1 MFKSRRLSLLV
12 CGLAVTLSVCLL
24 SPASAQ
30 VTTGSI
36 SGVVTDTS
44 GGVLPGV
51 TVSISG
57 QRLIGGLKI
66 ATTDA
71 AGRYGFDRLPPGAYD
86 LKFEHAGFRA
96 SEQKGVAL
104 SAAFKATV
112 NVKLEVGQMSETVEI
127 MGEPPAVDVKGNVQ
141 QTVMN
146 QELLEGVP
154 TGRDPWSVAKIIP
167 GVQVGTYDVG
177 GTQGMQQS
185 AVTSHGSQ
193 DSDKIFAIDGMNVNW
208 PGGGG
213 GSTMVYYDQGMF
225 EEVNYQT
232 SSIPAEVAVG
242 GVFMNMVTKEGGNKL
257 RGDAKFYWAN
267 DSTQAENHK
276 TPELEKFGFA
286 GGNPVTKQY
295 DFNLNLGG
303 PVIRDKL
310 WFFGSYRNWKV
321 DKQTLGARNPDG
333 TFAIDDNKITNY
345 STKLTWAATQKH
357 KITGS
362 WNYNWKER
370 FHRRD
375 TPPNF
380 VEDKA
385 SYIQQQPGYSV
396 ASKYTGVIGSTSVVE
411 SGLSYMSGT
420 FPLQYQRE
428 VKPTDIRIEDSVL
441 STATGA
447 AQRNYENPNSRFQFD
462 NSLSLTRS
470 TGRGVHALKVG
481 VQYARQF
488 FQENNRVNGDM
499 HILFSDG
506 VPNAVRIYN
515 SPTSATSRVSQLGFF
530 AQDGWTRGRLTINLG
545 GRFDIAKGY
554 IPEQSVPAGTFIG
567 PRNLSKQD
575 VFDQKL
581 AVWRGGFVYD
591 VSGNGKTAVKGNF
604 SRYGNNVGINRV
616 TLVHPFTLSNGTRS
630 WTDRNGDR
638 IPQESELGAF
648 SGFAGVANRY
658 ADANGPN
665 WPYSNEITLGIERQV
680 YKDVRI
686 GVMGYRRS
694 NRGVIGFRNARVPSS
709 AYSPVTL
716 TLPSGAQGPGG
727 TATVYNLSP
736 AFFGAA
742 FNDLVYDNQPLLDT
756 DFTGVD
762 FTLSKRFSRR
772 WQAVAGLTLGK
783 NNGGVDFGGD
793 LNDPNNTT
801 NQQGIV
807 GNDSKYS
814 FKLAGGY
821 MIPRAEVMLSGTFLW
836 NNGYPYQS
844 TTSVTRTNIS
854 TLTRSSQT
862 IRLTERGTE
871 RLQDVKL
878 LDLRLSKSIRMG
890 RGLKLQPQIEVF
902 NVLNAST
909 IVNIVATTGSR
920 YLFPT
925 EILAPRIFRFGA
937 SLNF

>member
-1 MFKSRRLSLLV
+1 MTHSRVVRVIASGCALALLV
-12 CGLAVTLSVCLL
+12 AL
-24 SPASAQ
+24 PALAQ

-36 SGVVTDTS
+36 AGVVSDTS
-44 GGVLPGV
+44 GAVMPGV
-51 TVSISG
+51 SVSLSG
-57 QRLIGGLKI
+57 DRLIGGTKTT
-66 ATTDA
+66 TTDS
-71 AGRYGFDRLPPGAYD
+71 AGRYSFDRLPPGSYD
-86 LKFEHAGFRA
+86 VKFELQGFRA
-96 SEQKGVAL
+96 SERRGVAV
-104 SAAFKATV
+104 SATFTATV
-112 NVKLEVGQMSETVEI
+112 NAKLEVGQMSETLEI
-127 MGEPPAVDVKGNVQ
+127 TGEGAAVDVKRNVQ

-193 DSDKIFAIDGMNVNW
+193 NDDKIFAIDGMNINW

-232 SSIPAEVAVG
+232 SAIPAEVAVG

-257 RGDAKFYWAN
+257 RGDVKLYWAN
-267 DSTQAENHK
+267 DGTQAENHK
-276 TPELEKFGFA
+276 TPALERFQFA
-286 GGNPVTKQY
+286 GGNPVTEQY
-295 DFNLNLGG
+295 DFNVNMGG
-303 PVIRDKL
+303 PIVRDKL

-345 STKLTWAATQKH
+345 SAKLTWAAAQNH
-357 KITGS
+357 KFMGS

-396 ASKYTGVIGSTSVVE
+396 AGKYTGVLNSSSVFE
-411 SGLSYMSGT
+411 SGVSYMSGT
-420 FPLQYQRE
+420 FPLQYQRD
-428 VKPTDIRIEDSVL
+428 VKPTDIRVEDSVR

-447 AQRNYENPNSRFQFD
+447 AQRNYDNPNSRFQFD
-462 NSLSLTRS
+462 NSISFTRAT
-470 TGRGVHALKVG
+470 TGGVHALKFG
-481 VQYARQF
+481 AQYARQY

-515 SPTSATSRVSQLGFF
+515 TPTSATSRISQIGFF

-545 GRFDIAKGY
+545 ARFDLAKGY

-567 PRNLSKQD
+567 ARNLNKQD

-581 AVWRGGFVYD
+581 AVWRTGFVYD
-591 VSGNGKTAVKGNF
+591 VAGDGKTAIKGNF

-638 IPQESELGAF
+638 LPQESELGAF

-658 ADANGPN
+658 ADANGPD
-665 WPYSNEITLGIERQV
+665 WPYSDEITMGIERQLLR
-680 YKDVRI
+680 DVRV
-686 GVMGYRRS
+686 GVMGYRRT
-694 NRGVIGFRNARVPSS
+694 NRDVIGFRNARVPSS
-709 AYSPVTL
+709 AYSPVTI
-716 TLPSGAQGPGG
+716 TLPSGATGPGG
-727 TATVYNLSP
+727 SATVYNLSP

-742 FNDLVYDNQPLLDT
+742 FNDLVYDNQPLLNT
-756 DFTGVD
+756 NYTGVE

-772 WQAVAGLTLGK
+772 WQAIAGATLGK
-783 NNGGVDFGGD
+783 NEGGVDFGGD

-807 GNDSKYS
+807 GNDSRYS
-814 FKLAGGY
+814 FKLAGSY
-821 MIPRAEVMLSGTFLW
+821 LIPRAEVMLSGTFLW

-844 TTSVTRTNIS
+844 TMSVTRTNVPA
-854 TLTRSSQT
+854 LTRASQT

-878 LDLRLSKSIRMG
+878 LDLRLSRNVKLG
-890 RGLKLQPQIEVF
+890 NGLTLQPQIEVF
-902 NVLNAST
+902 NALNSST
-909 IVNIVATTGSR
+909 IVGIAAVTGSR

-937 SLNF
+937 TLQF

>member
-1 MFKSRRLSLLV
+1 MRHSRFSRVLV
-12 CGLAVTLSVCLL
+12 FAIALTLPGILPV
-24 SPASAQ
+24 PASAQ

-36 SGVVTDTS
+36 SGVVSDSS
-44 GGVLPGV
+44 GGVMPGV
-51 TVSISG
+51 TVSVSG
-57 QRLIGGLKI
+57 ERLIGGAKT
-66 ATTDA
+66 ATTDSS
-71 AGRYGFDRLPPGAYD
+71 GRYHFDRLPPGNYD
-86 LKFEHAGFRA
+86 VKFELAGFRA
-96 SEQKGVAL
+96 SERKGVAV
-104 SAAFKATV
+104 SATFTATV
-112 NVKLEVGQMSETVEI
+112 NTKLEVGQMSETVEI
-127 MGEPPAVDVKGNVQ
+127 VGEAAAVDVKNNVQ
-141 QTVMN
+141 QTVMS
-146 QELLEGVP
+146 QDLLEGVP

-185 AVTSHGSQ
+185 AITSHGSS

-232 SSIPAEVAVG
+232 SAIPAEVAVG
-242 GVFMNMVTKEGGNKL
+242 GVFMNMVTKEGGNKF

-276 TPELEKFGFA
+276 TPALEKFQFA
-286 GGNPVTKQY
+286 GGNPVTEQY
-295 DFNLNLGG
+295 DLNLNLGG

-310 WFFGSYRNWKV
+310 WFFGAYRNWKV

-345 STKLTWAATQKH
+345 SAKLTWAAAKNH
-357 KITGS
+357 KIAASG
-362 WNYNWKER
+362 NYNWKER

-385 SYIQQQPGYSV
+385 SYLQEQPGSSV
-396 ASKYTGVIGSTSVVE
+396 AGKYTGVLSSAAVFE
-411 SGLSYMSGT
+411 SGLSYMWGT
-420 FPLQYQRE
+420 FPLRYQPD
-428 VKPTDIRIEDSVL
+428 VKPTDIRIEDSVR

-462 NSLSLTRS
+462 NSLALNRS
-470 TGRGVHALKVG
+470 MGGGIHALKFG

-488 FQENNRVNGDM
+488 FREDNRVNGDL

-506 VPNAVRIYN
+506 APNAVRIYN
-515 SPTSATSRVSQLGFF
+515 SPTSATSRISQLGFF
-530 AQDGWTRGRLTINLG
+530 AQDGWTRGKLTVNLG

-567 PRNLSKQD
+567 ARSLSRQD

-581 AVWRGGFVYD
+581 AVWRAGFVYD
-591 VSGNGKTAVKGNF
+591 VSGNGKTAIKGNF

-630 WTDRNGDR
+630 WTDRNNDR
-638 IPQESELGAF
+638 IPQESELGPF

-665 WPYSNEITLGIERQV
+665 WPYSDEITFGIERQLLR
-680 YKDVRI
+680 DVRV
-686 GVMGYRRS
+686 GVMGYRRT
-694 NRGVIGFRNARVPSS
+694 NRDVVGFRNVKVPGS
-709 AYSPVTL
+709 AYTPVTI
-716 TLPSGAQGPGG
+716 TLPSGATGPGG
-727 TATVYNLSP
+727 TATVYNLSS
-736 AFFGAA
+736 AFFGSA

-756 DFTGVD
+756 DYTGVE
-762 FTLSKRFSRR
+762 FTLAKRFSRR
-772 WQAVAGLTLGK
+772 WHAIAGATFGK
-783 NNGGVDFGGD
+783 NEGGVDFGD

-807 GNDSKYS
+807 GNDSRYS

-844 TTSVTRTNIS
+844 TMSVTRANVP

-862 IRLTERGTE
+862 IRLTERGAE
-871 RLQDVKL
+871 RLEDVKL
-878 LDLRLSKSIRMG
+878 LDLRLSKNIKLG
-890 RGLKLQPQIEVF
+890 NGVKLQPQIEVF
-902 NVLNAST
+902 NLLNAST
-909 IVNIVATTGSR
+909 IVNIAATTGSR

>member
-1 MFKSRRLSLLV
+1 MRHSRFSRVFVCATALSLPGIVLV
-12 CGLAVTLSVCLL
+12 
-24 SPASAQ
+24 PAAAQ

-36 SGVVTDTS
+36 SGVVSDTS
-44 GGVLPGV
+44 GGVMPGV
-51 TVSISG
+51 TVSVSG
-57 QRLIGGLKI
+57 ERLIGGTKT
-66 ATTDA
+66 ATTDSS
-71 AGRYGFDRLPPGAYD
+71 GRYRFDRLPPGSYD
-86 LKFEHAGFRA
+86 VKFELAGFRA
-96 SEQKGVAL
+96 SERKAVAV
-104 SAAFKATV
+104 SATFTATV
-112 NVKLEVGQMSETVEI
+112 NTKLEVGQMSETVEI
-127 MGEPPAVDVKGNVQ
+127 VGEAAAVDVKNNVQ
-141 QTVMN
+141 QTVMS
-146 QELLEGVP
+146 QDLLEGVP

-185 AVTSHGSQ
+185 AITSHGSS

-232 SSIPAEVAVG
+232 SAIPAEVAVG
-242 GVFMNMVTKEGGNKL
+242 GVFMNMVTKEGGNKF
-257 RGDAKFYWAN
+257 RGDAKFYWAD

-276 TPELEKFGFA
+276 TPKLEKFQFA
-286 GGNPVTKQY
+286 GGNPVTAQY
-295 DFNLNLGG
+295 DFNLNIGG
-303 PVIRDKL
+303 PIVRDKL
-310 WFFGSYRNWKV
+310 WFFGAYRNWKV

-345 STKLTWAATQKH
+345 SAKFTWAVAKNH
-357 KITGS
+357 KIAGS
-362 WNYNWKER
+362 GNYNWKER

-385 SYIQQQPGYSV
+385 SYLQEQPGASV
-396 ASKYTGVIGSTSVVE
+396 AGKYTGVLSPTAVFE
-411 SGLSYMSGT
+411 SGLSYMWGT
-420 FPLQYQRE
+420 FPLRYQPD
-428 VKPTDIRIEDSVL
+428 VKPTDIRIEDSVR

-462 NSLSLTRS
+462 NSIALNRS
-470 TGRGVHALKVG
+470 IGSGIHALKFG

-488 FQENNRVNGDM
+488 FQEDNRVNGDM

-515 SPTSATSRVSQLGFF
+515 TPTSAVSRISQLGFF

-554 IPEQSVPAGTFIG
+554 VPEQSVPAGTFIG
-567 PRNLSKQD
+567 ARSLNRQD

-581 AVWRGGFVYD
+581 GVWRAGFVYD
-591 VSGNGKTAVKGNF
+591 VSGNGKTAIKGNF

-630 WTDRNGDR
+630 WTDRNNDR

-665 WPYSNEITLGIERQV
+665 WPYSDEITLGIERQLL
-680 YKDVRI
+680 KDVRI
-686 GVMGYRRS
+686 GLMGYRRT
-694 NRGVIGFRNARVPSS
+694 NRDVVGFRNAKVPGTAYTPVTISVPSG
-709 AYSPVTL
+709 PT
-716 TLPSGAQGPGG
+716 GPGG

-736 AFFGAA
+736 AYFGSA

-756 DFTGVD
+756 DYTGVE
-762 FTLSKRFSRR
+762 FTLAKRFSRR
-772 WQAVAGLTLGK
+772 WHAIAGATFGK
-783 NNGGVDFGGD
+783 NEGGVDFGD

-807 GNDSKYS
+807 GNDSRYS
-814 FKLAGGY
+814 VKFAGGY
-821 MIPRAEVMLSGTFLW
+821 MIPKAEVMLSGTFLW

-844 TTSVTRTNIS
+844 TMSVTRTNVP

-871 RLQDVKL
+871 RLEDVKL
-878 LDLRLSKSIRMG
+878 LDLRLSKNIKLG
-890 RGLKLQPQIEVF
+890 RGMKLQPQIEVF
-902 NVLNAST
+902 NLLNAST
-909 IVNIVATTGSR
+909 IVNIAATTGSR

>member
-1 MFKSRRLSLLV
+1 MRQSPLLRV
-12 CGLAVTLSVCLL
+12 FVGAITVALCGVIVA
-24 SPASAQ
+24 PASAQ

-36 SGVVTDTS
+36 SGVVADTS
-44 GGVLPGV
+44 GGVMPGV
-51 TVSISG
+51 SVSVSG
-57 QRLIGGLKI
+57 ERLIGGI
-66 ATTDA
+66 RTATTDSS
-71 AGRYGFDRLPPGAYD
+71 GRYSFDRLPPGSYD
-86 LKFEHAGFRA
+86 VKFELAGFRA
-96 SEQKGVAL
+96 SERKGVAV
-104 SAAFKATV
+104 SATFTATV
-112 NVKLEVGQMSETVEI
+112 NTKLEVGQMSETVEI
-127 MGEPPAVDVKGNVQ
+127 VGDAAAVDVKNNVQ
-141 QTVMN
+141 QTVMS
-146 QELLEGVP
+146 QDLLEGVP

-185 AVTSHGSQ
+185 AITSHGSQ

-232 SSIPAEVAVG
+232 SAIPAEVAVG

-267 DSTQAENHK
+267 DKTQAENHK
-276 TPELEKFGFA
+276 TPELEKFQFA
-286 GGNPVTKQY
+286 GGNPVKKQY
-295 DFNLNLGG
+295 DFNLNIGG
-303 PVIRDKL
+303 PLIRDKL
-310 WFFGSYRNWKV
+310 WFFGAYRNWKV

-333 TFAIDDNKITNY
+333 TFAVDDNKITNY
-345 STKLTWAATQKH
+345 STKLTWAAAKNH
-357 KITGS
+357 KFSGS

-385 SYIQQQPGYSV
+385 SYIQQQPGSSV
-396 ASKYTGVIGSTSVVE
+396 AGKYTGVLSSTAVFE
-411 SGLSYMSGT
+411 SGISYMWGT
-420 FPLQYQRE
+420 FPLRYQPD
-428 VKPTDIRIEDSVL
+428 VKPGDIRIEDSVR

-462 NSLSLTRS
+462 NSIALNRS
-470 TGRGVHALKVG
+470 MGGGVHALKFG

-488 FQENNRVNGDM
+488 FQEDNRVNGDM

-515 SPTSATSRVSQLGFF
+515 TPTSAISRISQLGFF
-530 AQDGWTRGRLTINLG
+530 AQDGWTRGKLTVNLG

-567 PRNLSKQD
+567 ARSLSRQD

-581 AVWRGGFVYD
+581 GVWRAGFVYD
-591 VSGNGKTAVKGNF
+591 VSGNGKTAIKGNF

-616 TLVHPFTLSNGTRS
+616 TLVHPFTLSSGTRS
-630 WTDRNGDR
+630 WTDRNNDR
-638 IPQESELGAF
+638 IPQPSELGAF

-658 ADANGPN
+658 PDADGPR
-665 WPYSNEITLGIERQV
+665 WPYSDEITLGIERQLLR
-680 YKDVRI
+680 DVRV
-686 GVMGYRRS
+686 GVMGYRRT
-694 NRGVIGFRNARVPSS
+694 NRDVIGFRNAKVPES
-709 AYSPVTL
+709 AYTPVSITV
-716 TLPSGAQGPGG
+716 PSGATGPGG

-736 AFFGAA
+736 AYFGTA
-742 FNDLVYDNQPLLDT
+742 FNDLVYDNQSLLDT
-756 DFTGVD
+756 DYTGVE
-762 FTLSKRFSRR
+762 FTLAKRFSRR
-772 WQAVAGLTLGK
+772 WHAIAGATFGK
-783 NNGGVDFGGD
+783 NEGGVDFGD

-801 NQQGIV
+801 YQQGIV
-807 GNDSKYS
+807 GNDSRYS

-844 TTSVTRTNIS
+844 TMSVTRTNVPA
-854 TLTRSSQT
+854 LTRSSQA
-862 IRLTERGTE
+862 IRLAERGAE
-871 RLQDVKL
+871 RLEDVKL
-878 LDLRLSKSIRMG
+878 LDLRLSRTIKLGKS
-890 RGLKLQPQIEVF
+890 LKLQPQVEVF

-909 IVNIVATTGSR
+909 IVNIAATTGSR

-937 SLNF
+937 SLTF